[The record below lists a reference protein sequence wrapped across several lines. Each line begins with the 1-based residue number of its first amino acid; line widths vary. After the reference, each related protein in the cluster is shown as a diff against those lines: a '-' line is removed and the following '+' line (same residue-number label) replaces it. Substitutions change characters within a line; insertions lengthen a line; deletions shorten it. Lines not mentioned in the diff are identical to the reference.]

1 MDHYTLTGEFFLH
14 PTPAGAYYAASR
26 PTRDPART
34 FLQRLLREPETPRL
48 TAALVQDWM
57 QMDEQDAL
65 EFIYRLQSSGFVQG
79 LPMHVEVPQD
89 RIENLLPPLLSQL
102 SDEGRVI
109 LAEKRGL
116 YLGTAGFAHEVSEE
130 LAALGADLAAVHE
143 RHARLL
149 HGNLRLRSDGWGM
162 VNASGYSEMG
172 FWPLYFGDEYF
183 ILIIGGMPRFNQE
196 AFTSLVWTLGVRYGG
211 QH

>member
-48 TAALVQDWM
+48 TAALVQGWM

>member
-1 MDHYTLTGEFFLH
+1 MDQYTLTGEFFLH

-26 PTRDPART
+26 PTREPARQ
-34 FLQRLLREPETPRL
+34 FLQRLLRTPETPAL
-48 TAALVQDWM
+48 TSALLQEWTGLA
-57 QMDEQDAL
+57 EQDAL
-65 EFIYRLQSSGFVQG
+65 EFLYRLQSSGFVQG

-89 RIENLLPPLLSQL
+89 SIENLLPPLLSQL
-102 SDEGRVI
+102 SDDGKAI

-116 YLGTAGFAHEVSEE
+116 YLGTAGFTHEASEE

-162 VNASGYSEMG
+162 VNAAGFSEMG
-172 FWPLYFGDEYF
+172 FWPMYFGDDYF
-183 ILIIGGMPRFNQE
+183 ILIIGGTPRFNQE
-196 AFTSLVWTLGVRYGG
+196 AFTSLMWTLGVRYGG
-211 QH
+211 QA